1 MKKGL
6 LLSVVATGFIFA
18 GGNIA
23 PVAPVAPQ
31 VAPAACDFWG
41 QIGARYEFYKKS
53 DKANKWGKEDNTWK
67 TTVVL
72 GVNKDLGYGFGLG
85 AEVAATTGFG
95 LKIVEPKTK
104 ESAELSEI
112 YLTYKT
118 GNTAIKAGRQ
128 ALPKSLSPWAWTDST
143 LGRKDTTYEGV
154 VVVNTD
160 LADTTLVGAWIAKA
174 GTGATFNNVNGKNA
188 KGLFLLA
195 AQNKSIANTTLTGS
209 LYYVT
214 EAKITSAWASAETKA
229 GSANLGLQVA
239 YAKAKGSKATTAV
252 AANVGTNFNGLD
264 AKLTLAY
271 IKAGGMTL
279 NIGGTSAFWGNSF
292 AAFGGDKLENGSKQT
307 IARLDLGYK
316 IDGYGKVYG
325 GVAYDKVKDSK
336 TDKMMAAALGYK
348 FKVAGVNAHVQYRYI
363 KKDMTN
369 GTSVK
374 QNRVR
379 VEGVYK
385 F

>member
-41 QIGARYEFYKKS
+41 QIGARYEFMDNGLDGGKFG
-53 DKANKWGKEDNTWK
+53 DKENNTWK

-72 GVNKDLGYGFGLG
+72 GVNKELGYGFGIG
-85 AEVAATTGFG
+85 AEVAATTQLG
-95 LKIVEPKTK
+95 LNDIAADADEN
-104 ESAELSEI
+104 AELSEL
-112 YLTYKT
+112 YLTYKN
-118 GNTAIKAGRQ
+118 GNTAVKAGRQ

-143 LGRKDTTYEGV
+143 LGRKDTTFEGV

-160 LADTTLVGAWIAKA
+160 VADTTLVGAWIAKA
-174 GTGATFNNVNGKNA
+174 GTGATFNNVNGENA
-188 KGLFLLA
+188 KGLFMVA

-214 EAKITSAWASAETKA
+214 EAKITSAWASAETKV
-229 GSANLGLQVA
+229 GDVNLGFQGAYVNKSGLENTFGVAA
-239 YAKAKGSKATTAV
+239 YAGTTFDA
-252 AANVGTNFNGLD
+252 FD
-264 AKLTLAY
+264 AKLTVAY
-271 IKAGGMTL
+271 INDGELPL
-279 NIGGTSAFWGNSF
+279 NMGGTSGFWGNSF
-292 AAFGGDKLENGSKQT
+292 AGGFGGEAVAGNKQT
-307 IARLDLGYK
+307 IARIDFGYK
-316 IDGYGKVYG
+316 LANGKIYG
-325 GVAYDKVKDSK
+325 GIGMDKPDNGETAVGGRI
-336 TDKMMAAALGYK
+336 GYT
-348 FKVAGVNAHVQYRYI
+348 FKIADVNAKVEYRYL
-363 KKDMTN
+363 KNKDFTDR
-369 GTSVK
+369 K
-374 QNRVR
+374 DQRIR